1 MAINLSKSP
10 ASQNAPI
17 PPLVPKIEEP
27 TENDNVV
34 DVDSFPTLGEEPA
47 APQEPE
53 TETNDSLEEDESD
66 FGDDLLNRIQKLS
79 DDEDEEEP
87 SPEPENTNA
96 DFGDDEENVSFTTD
110 DDETDD
116 GYWDYY
122 LSDDDLLYG
131 SGTDGEPQS
140 ALDRATADVEEP
152 FHTEDDEDG
161 DLDGSDTDAADSNPN
176 NLTINDLPRDAD
188 GAALLTDPTTG
199 EYIPEAEQILLALT
213 EAEADNNLNYN
224 DYQYWEKLNA
234 QHNDNDDEDEYTY
247 EYEEYDDEEYE
258 DEADD
263 EDTLDDET
271 DEDNNA
277 PQQIS
282 APENPQT
289 APSTNK
295 KTLKDH
301 TNTLLDNTAKI
312 LNKGQKLPLIGKPLT
327 KVIPGTTTGRGT
339 ATIALLL
346 LLLLIFHLANT
357 QITGNKT
364 YTPTGTTTINLPDNG
379 KATLT
384 GITRTN
390 GTYTATITN
399 QGATNAYNIHGTVD
413 ATAATNITQWFTPTN
428 LGTCTYNIKHIQP
441 GQTAQ
446 TPLTCTTDPT
456 GTINPSFT
464 NATITTDE
472 A

>member
-17 PPLVPKIEEP
+17 PPLVPKIEESA
-27 TENDNVV
+27 ENDSVV

-131 SGTDGEPQS
+131 TDSEPQS

-152 FHTEDDEDG
+152 FHTEDEEATT
-161 DLDGSDTDAADSNPN
+161 DTATSPTH
-176 NLTINDLPRDAD
+176 LTIHDLPRDAE

-234 QHNDNDDEDEYTY
+234 QHNNDDDEDEYTY

-312 LNKGQKLPLIGKPLT
+312 LNKGQKLPLIGKPLA

-339 ATIALLL
+339 ATIVLLL
-346 LLLLIFHLANT
+346 LLLLIIHLANT

-399 QGATNAYNIHGTVD
+399 QGNTNAYNIHGTVD

-428 LGTCTYNIKHIQP
+428 LGTCTYTIKHIQP

-456 GTINPSFT
+456 GTINPTFT

>member
-1 MAINLSKSP
+1 MAINLSKSH

-34 DVDSFPTLGEEPA
+34 DVDSFPTLGEEPP
-47 APQEPE
+47 APQETE
-53 TETNDSLEEDESD
+53 TETNDSPEEDESD

-96 DFGDDEENVSFTTD
+96 DFGDDEENISFATD
-110 DDETDD
+110 DEDNTD

-131 SGTDGEPQS
+131 SGTEDEPQS

-152 FHTEDDEDG
+152 FHTEDEEVVVE
-161 DLDGSDTDAADSNPN
+161 TDIDARPAA
-176 NLTINDLPRDAD
+176 LTIDDLPRDAD

-234 QHNDNDDEDEYTY
+234 QHNNDNDDEDEYTY
-247 EYEEYDDEEYE
+247 EYEEYDDEYE

-346 LLLLIFHLANT
+346 LLLLIFHLANA

-399 QGATNAYNIHGTVD
+399 QGDTNAYNIHGTVD

-428 LGTCTYNIKHIQP
+428 LGTCTYTIKHIQP

-446 TPLTCTTDPT
+446 ATLTCTNDLT
-456 GTINPSFT
+456 GTINPTFT

>member
-27 TENDNVV
+27 TENDSVV
-34 DVDSFPTLGEEPA
+34 DVESFPTLGEEPA

-53 TETNDSLEEDESD
+53 TETNDSSEEDESD

-87 SPEPENTNA
+87 SPEPESGNTST

-131 SGTDGEPQS
+131 TDSEPQS
-140 ALDRATADVEEP
+140 ALDRATAEVEEP
-152 FHTEDDEDG
+152 FHTEDEEAVVE
-161 DLDGSDTDAADSNPN
+161 TDIDARPAA
-176 NLTINDLPRDAD
+176 LTIDDLPRDAD

-213 EAEADNNLNYN
+213 EDEADNNLNYN

-234 QHNDNDDEDEYTY
+234 QH
-247 EYEEYDDEEYE
+247 DDEEYE

-289 APSTNK
+289 APNTNK

-346 LLLLIFHLANT
+346 LLLLIIHLANT

-399 QGATNAYNIHGTVD
+399 QGTTNAYNIHGTVD

-446 TPLTCTTDPT
+446 APLTCTTDPT

>member
-1 MAINLSKSP
+1 MAINLSKSH

-53 TETNDSLEEDESD
+53 TETNDSFEEDESD

-87 SPEPENTNA
+87 SPEPESGNTST

-131 SGTDGEPQS
+131 SGTEDEPQS
-140 ALDRATADVEEP
+140 ALDRATAEVEEP
-152 FHTEDDEDG
+152 FHTEDEEAVVE
-161 DLDGSDTDAADSNPN
+161 TDIDARPAA
-176 NLTINDLPRDAD
+176 LTIDDLPRDAD

-213 EAEADNNLNYN
+213 EDEADNNLNYN

-234 QHNDNDDEDEYTY
+234 QH
-247 EYEEYDDEEYE
+247 DDEEYE
-258 DEADD
+258 GEADD

-271 DEDNNA
+271 DEDNDA

-301 TNTLLDNTAKI
+301 ANALLDNTAKI

-399 QGATNAYNIHGTVD
+399 QGTTNAYNIHGTVD

-441 GQTAQ
+441 GQTIQ

>member
-1 MAINLSKSP
+1 MAINLSKSH

-34 DVDSFPTLGEEPA
+34 DVDSFPTLGEEPP

-53 TETNDSLEEDESD
+53 TETNDSPEEDESD

-79 DDEDEEEP
+79 DDED
-87 SPEPENTNA
+87 NT
-96 DFGDDEENVSFTTD
+96 
-110 DDETDD
+110 D

-131 SGTDGEPQS
+131 SGTEDEPQS

-152 FHTEDDEDG
+152 FHTEDEEVVVE
-161 DLDGSDTDAADSNPN
+161 TDIDARPAA
-176 NLTINDLPRDAD
+176 LTIDDLPRDAD

-234 QHNDNDDEDEYTY
+234 QHNNDNDDEDEYTY
-247 EYEEYDDEEYE
+247 EYEEYDDEYE

-346 LLLLIFHLANT
+346 LLLLIFHLANA

-399 QGATNAYNIHGTVD
+399 QGDTNAYNIHGTVD

-428 LGTCTYNIKHIQP
+428 LGTCTYTIKHIQP

-446 TPLTCTTDPT
+446 ATLTCTNDLT
-456 GTINPSFT
+456 GTINPTFT

>member
-1 MAINLSKSP
+1 MAINLSKSH

-27 TENDNVV
+27 TENDSVV

-53 TETNDSLEEDESD
+53 TETNDSSEEDESD

-131 SGTDGEPQS
+131 TDGEPQS
-140 ALDRATADVEEP
+140 ALDRATAEVEEP
-152 FHTEDDEDG
+152 FHTEDEEAVVE
-161 DLDGSDTDAADSNPN
+161 TDIDARPAA
-176 NLTINDLPRDAD
+176 LTIDDLPRDAD

-213 EAEADNNLNYN
+213 EDEADNNLNYN

-234 QHNDNDDEDEYTY
+234 QH
-247 EYEEYDDEEYE
+247 DDEEYE

-289 APSTNK
+289 APNTNK

-346 LLLLIFHLANT
+346 LLLLIIHLANT

-364 YTPTGTTTINLPDNG
+364 YTLTGTTTINLPDNG

-399 QGATNAYNIHGTVD
+399 QGTTNAYNIHGTVD

-446 TPLTCTTDPT
+446 APLTCTTDPT
-456 GTINPSFT
+456 GTINPSFA

>member
-1 MAINLSKSP
+1 MAINLSKSH

-27 TENDNVV
+27 TENDSVV

-53 TETNDSLEEDESD
+53 TETNDSSEEDESD

-87 SPEPENTNA
+87 SPEPESGNTST

-131 SGTDGEPQS
+131 SGTDSEPQS

-152 FHTEDDEDG
+152 FHTEDEEAVVE
-161 DLDGSDTDAADSNPN
+161 TDIDARPAA
-176 NLTINDLPRDAD
+176 LTIDDLPRDAD

-213 EAEADNNLNYN
+213 EDEADNNLNYN

-234 QHNDNDDEDEYTY
+234 QH
-247 EYEEYDDEEYE
+247 DDEEYE

-289 APSTNK
+289 APNTNK

-346 LLLLIFHLANT
+346 LLLLIIHLANT

-399 QGATNAYNIHGTVD
+399 QGTTNAYNIHGTVD

-446 TPLTCTTDPT
+446 APLTCTTDPT

>member
-1 MAINLSKSP
+1 MAINLSKSH

-27 TENDNVV
+27 TENDSVV

-47 APQEPE
+47 ATPEPE
-53 TETNDSLEEDESD
+53 TETIAEEDESD
-66 FGDDLLNRIQKLS
+66 FGEDLLNRIQKLS

-131 SGTDGEPQS
+131 TDGEPQS
-140 ALDRATADVEEP
+140 ALDRATAEVEEP
-152 FHTEDDEDG
+152 FHTEDEEVVVE
-161 DLDGSDTDAADSNPN
+161 TDIDARPAA
-176 NLTINDLPRDAD
+176 LTIDDLPRDAD

-234 QHNDNDDEDEYTY
+234 QHNNDEDEDEYTY

-289 APSTNK
+289 APNTNK
-295 KTLKDH
+295 KTLKDR

-446 TPLTCTTDPT
+446 ASLACTNDLT

>member
-1 MAINLSKSP
+1 MAINLSKSH

-27 TENDNVV
+27 TENDSVV

-53 TETNDSLEEDESD
+53 TETNDSSEEDESD

-87 SPEPENTNA
+87 SPEPESGNTST

-131 SGTDGEPQS
+131 TDSEPQS
-140 ALDRATADVEEP
+140 ALDRATAEVEEP
-152 FHTEDDEDG
+152 FHTEDEEAVVE
-161 DLDGSDTDAADSNPN
+161 TDIDARPAA
-176 NLTINDLPRDAD
+176 LTIDDLPRDAD

-213 EAEADNNLNYN
+213 EDEADNNLNYN

-234 QHNDNDDEDEYTY
+234 QH
-247 EYEEYDDEEYE
+247 DDEEYE

-289 APSTNK
+289 APNTNK

-346 LLLLIFHLANT
+346 LLLLILLLANT

-399 QGATNAYNIHGTVD
+399 QGTTNAYNIHGTVD

-441 GQTAQ
+441 GQTTQ

-456 GTINPSFT
+456 GTINPTFT

>member
-27 TENDNVV
+27 TETSNVV

-47 APQEPE
+47 TPQEPE
-53 TETNDSLEEDESD
+53 TGTNDSLEEDESD

-87 SPEPENTNA
+87 SPEPESGNTSTG
-96 DFGDDEENVSFTTD
+96 FGDDEENVSFTTD
-110 DDETDD
+110 DDEDNTD

-131 SGTDGEPQS
+131 SGTESEPQS

-152 FHTEDDEDG
+152 FHTEDEEVVVE
-161 DLDGSDTDAADSNPN
+161 TDIDARRAA
-176 NLTINDLPRDAD
+176 LTIDDLPRDAD

-213 EAEADNNLNYN
+213 EDEADNNLNYN

-289 APSTNK
+289 APNTNK

-390 GTYTATITN
+390 GTYTATLTN
-399 QGATNAYNIHGTVD
+399 QGTTNAYNIHGTVD

-446 TPLTCTTDPT
+446 ASLACTNDLT

>member
-53 TETNDSLEEDESD
+53 TETNDSPEEDESD
-66 FGDDLLNRIQKLS
+66 FGEDLLNRIQKLS

-131 SGTDGEPQS
+131 TDSEPQS
-140 ALDRATADVEEP
+140 ALDRATAEVEEP
-152 FHTEDDEDG
+152 FHTEDEEAVVE
-161 DLDGSDTDAADSNPN
+161 TDIDARPAA
-176 NLTINDLPRDAD
+176 LTIDDLPRDAD

-213 EAEADNNLNYN
+213 EDEADNNLNYN

-234 QHNDNDDEDEYTY
+234 QH
-247 EYEEYDDEEYE
+247 DDEEYE
-258 DEADD
+258 DEDDD

-446 TPLTCTTDPT
+446 ASLACTNDLT

>member
-1 MAINLSKSP
+1 MAINLSKSH

-27 TENDNVV
+27 TENDSVV

-53 TETNDSLEEDESD
+53 TETNDSSEEDESD

-87 SPEPENTNA
+87 SPEPESGNTST

-131 SGTDGEPQS
+131 TDSEPQS
-140 ALDRATADVEEP
+140 ALDRATAEVEEP
-152 FHTEDDEDG
+152 FHTEDEEAVVE
-161 DLDGSDTDAADSNPN
+161 TDIDARPAA
-176 NLTINDLPRDAD
+176 LTIDDLPRDAD

-213 EAEADNNLNYN
+213 EDEADNNLNYN

-234 QHNDNDDEDEYTY
+234 QH
-247 EYEEYDDEEYE
+247 DDEEYE

-289 APSTNK
+289 APNTNK

-301 TNTLLDNTAKI
+301 TNALLDNTAKI

-399 QGATNAYNIHGTVD
+399 QGTTNAYNIHGTVD

-446 TPLTCTTDPT
+446 APLTCTTDPT

>member
-1 MAINLSKSP
+1 MAINLSKSHT
-10 ASQNAPI
+10 SQNAPI

-27 TENDNVV
+27 TENNNVV
-34 DVDSFPTLGEEPA
+34 DVDSFPTLGEEP
-47 APQEPE
+47 E
-53 TETNDSLEEDESD
+53 TETNNSPEEDESD

-79 DDEDEEEP
+79 DDEDEEEATT
-87 SPEPENTNA
+87 EPENTTT
-96 DFGDDEENVSFTTD
+96 DFSDDEENISFATD
-110 DDETDD
+110 EEDNTD

-131 SGTDGEPQS
+131 TDSEPQS

-152 FHTEDDEDG
+152 FHTEDEEPTT
-161 DLDGSDTDAADSNPN
+161 DTATSPTH
-176 NLTINDLPRDAD
+176 LTIHDLPRDAE
-188 GAALLTDPTTG
+188 GAAQLTDPTTG

-213 EAEADNNLNYN
+213 EDEADNNLNYN

-234 QHNDNDDEDEYTY
+234 QH
-247 EYEEYDDEEYE
+247 DDEEYE

-271 DEDNNA
+271 DEDNTT

-289 APSTNK
+289 APNTNK

-339 ATIALLL
+339 ATITLLL
-346 LLLLIFHLANT
+346 LLLLIIHLANT

-456 GTINPSFT
+456 GTINPTFT

>member
-1 MAINLSKSP
+1 MAINLSKSH

-27 TENDNVV
+27 TENDSVV

-53 TETNDSLEEDESD
+53 TETNDSSEEDESD

-79 DDEDEEEP
+79 DDEDEEATT
-87 SPEPENTNA
+87 EPENTNA

-131 SGTDGEPQS
+131 SGTEDEPQS
-140 ALDRATADVEEP
+140 ALDRATAEVEEP
-152 FHTEDDEDG
+152 FHTEDEEAVVE
-161 DLDGSDTDAADSNPN
+161 TDIDARPAA
-176 NLTINDLPRDAD
+176 LTIDDLPRDAD

-213 EAEADNNLNYN
+213 EDEADNNLNYN

-234 QHNDNDDEDEYTY
+234 QH
-247 EYEEYDDEEYE
+247 DDEEYE

-289 APSTNK
+289 APNTNK

-346 LLLLIFHLANT
+346 LLLLIIHLANT

-399 QGATNAYNIHGTVD
+399 QGTTNAYNIHGTVD

-446 TPLTCTTDPT
+446 APLTCTTDPT

>member
-27 TENDNVV
+27 TETSNVV

-47 APQEPE
+47 TPQEPE

-87 SPEPENTNA
+87 SPEPESGNTSTG
-96 DFGDDEENVSFTTD
+96 FGDDEENVSFTTD

-131 SGTDGEPQS
+131 TDGEPQS

-152 FHTEDDEDG
+152 FHTEDEEAVVE
-161 DLDGSDTDAADSNPN
+161 TDIDARRAA
-176 NLTINDLPRDAD
+176 LTIDDLPRDAD

-213 EAEADNNLNYN
+213 EDEADNNLNYN

-289 APSTNK
+289 APNTNK

-301 TNTLLDNTAKI
+301 TNALLDNTAKI

-399 QGATNAYNIHGTVD
+399 QGTTNAYNIHGTVD

-441 GQTAQ
+441 GQTIQ

>member
-1 MAINLSKSP
+1 MAINLSKSH

-27 TENDNVV
+27 TENDSVV

-53 TETNDSLEEDESD
+53 TETNDSSEEDESD

-87 SPEPENTNA
+87 SPEPESGNTST
-96 DFGDDEENVSFTTD
+96 DFGDDEENVSFTT

-131 SGTDGEPQS
+131 TDSEPQS
-140 ALDRATADVEEP
+140 ALDRATAEVEEP
-152 FHTEDDEDG
+152 FHTEDEEAVVE
-161 DLDGSDTDAADSNPN
+161 TDIDARPAA
-176 NLTINDLPRDAD
+176 LTIDDLPRDAD

-213 EAEADNNLNYN
+213 EDEADNNLNYN

-234 QHNDNDDEDEYTY
+234 QH
-247 EYEEYDDEEYE
+247 DDEEYE
-258 DEADD
+258 DEADN

-289 APSTNK
+289 APNTNK

-346 LLLLIFHLANT
+346 LLLLIIHLANT

-441 GQTAQ
+441 GQTTQ
-446 TPLTCTTDPT
+446 TPLTCTNDPT

>member
-1 MAINLSKSP
+1 MAINLSKSH

-27 TENDNVV
+27 TENDSVV

-53 TETNDSLEEDESD
+53 TETNESSEEDESD

-87 SPEPENTNA
+87 SPEPESGNTST

-131 SGTDGEPQS
+131 TDSEPQS
-140 ALDRATADVEEP
+140 ALDRATAEVEEP
-152 FHTEDDEDG
+152 FHTEDEEAVVE
-161 DLDGSDTDAADSNPN
+161 TDIDARPAA
-176 NLTINDLPRDAD
+176 LTIDDLPRDAD

-213 EAEADNNLNYN
+213 EDEADNNLNYN

-234 QHNDNDDEDEYTY
+234 QH
-247 EYEEYDDEEYE
+247 DDEEYE

-263 EDTLDDET
+263 VDTLDDET

-289 APSTNK
+289 APNTNK

-346 LLLLIFHLANT
+346 LLLLIIHLANT

-399 QGATNAYNIHGTVD
+399 QGTTNAYNIHGTVD

-446 TPLTCTTDPT
+446 APLTCTTDPT

>member
-1 MAINLSKSP
+1 MAINLSKSH

-17 PPLVPKIEEP
+17 PPLVPKIEESA
-27 TENDNVV
+27 ENDSVV
-34 DVDSFPTLGEEPA
+34 DVDSFPTLGEEPPT
-47 APQEPE
+47 PQEPVA
-53 TETNDSLEEDESD
+53 ETNDSLEEDESD

-79 DDEDEEEP
+79 DDEDEEEATTQ
-87 SPEPENTNA
+87 PENTNA
-96 DFGDDEENVSFTTD
+96 DFSEDEENISFATD
-110 DDETDD
+110 DEDNTD

-131 SGTDGEPQS
+131 SGTDDEPQS

-152 FHTEDDEDG
+152 FHTEDDEAVAEADM
-161 DLDGSDTDAADSNPN
+161 DARPAA
-176 NLTINDLPRDAD
+176 LTIHDLPRDAD
-188 GAALLTDPTTG
+188 GAAQLTDPTTG
-199 EYIPEAEQILLALT
+199 DYIPEAEQILLSLT
-213 EAEADNNLNYN
+213 EDEADNNLNYK

-234 QHNDNDDEDEYTY
+234 QRNDDQEDEYTY

-258 DEADD
+258 DEGDD
-263 EDTLDDET
+263 EDALDDET
-271 DEDNNA
+271 DEDNDA

-282 APENPQT
+282 APETPQT
-289 APSTNK
+289 APSANK

-364 YTPTGTTTINLPDNG
+364 YTPAGTTTINLPDNG

-399 QGATNAYNIHGTVD
+399 QGTTNAYNIHGTVD

-446 TPLTCTTDPT
+446 ATLTCTNDLT

>member
-1 MAINLSKSP
+1 MAINLSKSH

-27 TENDNVV
+27 TENDSVV

-53 TETNDSLEEDESD
+53 TETNDSSEEDESD

-87 SPEPENTNA
+87 SPEPESGNTST
-96 DFGDDEENVSFTTD
+96 DFGDDEENVSFTTDD

-131 SGTDGEPQS
+131 TDSEPQS
-140 ALDRATADVEEP
+140 ALDRATAEVEEP
-152 FHTEDDEDG
+152 FHTEDEEAVVE
-161 DLDGSDTDAADSNPN
+161 TDIDARPAA
-176 NLTINDLPRDAD
+176 LTIDDLPRDAD

-213 EAEADNNLNYN
+213 EDEADNNLNYN

-234 QHNDNDDEDEYTY
+234 QH
-247 EYEEYDDEEYE
+247 DDEEYE

-289 APSTNK
+289 APNTNK

-399 QGATNAYNIHGTVD
+399 QGTTNAYNIHGTVD

-446 TPLTCTTDPT
+446 ASLACTNDLT

>member
-17 PPLVPKIEEP
+17 PPLTPKAEEP

-34 DVDSFPTLGEEPA
+34 DIDSFPTLGEEPP

-53 TETNDSLEEDESD
+53 TEPTTSSEEDEED
-66 FGDDLLNRIQKLS
+66 FGDALLNRIQQFS
-79 DDEDEEEP
+79 DEDDEEP
-87 SPEPENTNA
+87 TPEQEPEDTETTT
-96 DFGDDEENVSFTTD
+96 DFGDDEENISFATD
-110 DDETDD
+110 DEDNTD

-122 LSDDDLLYG
+122 LSDDDLLY
-131 SGTDGEPQS
+131 GTDGEPQS

-152 FHTEDDEDG
+152 FHTEGEEAVVETG
-161 DLDGSDTDAADSNPN
+161 IDARPAA
-176 NLTINDLPRDAD
+176 LTIDDLPRDAD

-234 QHNDNDDEDEYTY
+234 QHNNDGDEYTY

-446 TPLTCTTDPT
+446 ATLTCTNDPT

>member
-47 APQEPE
+47 APQESE

-79 DDEDEEEP
+79 DDEDEEEAT
-87 SPEPENTNA
+87 PEPENTNA

-131 SGTDGEPQS
+131 SGTEDEPQS

-152 FHTEDDEDG
+152 FHTEDEEAVVE
-161 DLDGSDTDAADSNPN
+161 TDIDARPAA
-176 NLTINDLPRDAD
+176 LTIDDLPRDAD

-247 EYEEYDDEEYE
+247 EYEEEDYE
-258 DEADD
+258 DEDDD

-289 APSTNK
+289 APNTNK

-446 TPLTCTTDPT
+446 ASLACTNDLT

>member
-1 MAINLSKSP
+1 MAINLSKSH

-27 TENDNVV
+27 TENDSVV

-53 TETNDSLEEDESD
+53 TETNDSSEEDESD

-87 SPEPENTNA
+87 SPEPESGNTST

-131 SGTDGEPQS
+131 TDSEPQS
-140 ALDRATADVEEP
+140 ALDRATAEVEEP
-152 FHTEDDEDG
+152 FHTEDEEAVVE
-161 DLDGSDTDAADSNPN
+161 TDIDARPAA
-176 NLTINDLPRDAD
+176 LTIDDLPRDAD

-213 EAEADNNLNYN
+213 EDEADNNLNYN

-234 QHNDNDDEDEYTY
+234 QH
-247 EYEEYDDEEYE
+247 DDEEYE

-289 APSTNK
+289 APNTNK

-428 LGTCTYNIKHIQP
+428 LGTCTYTIKHIQP

-446 TPLTCTTDPT
+446 ATLTCTNDLT

>member
-17 PPLVPKIEEP
+17 PPLTPKAEEP

-34 DVDSFPTLGEEPA
+34 DIDSFPTLGEEPP

-53 TETNDSLEEDESD
+53 TEPTTSSEEDEED
-66 FGDDLLNRIQKLS
+66 FGDALLNRIQQFS
-79 DDEDEEEP
+79 DEDDEEP
-87 SPEPENTNA
+87 TPEQEPEDTETTT
-96 DFGDDEENVSFTTD
+96 DFGDDEENISFATD
-110 DDETDD
+110 EEDNTD

-131 SGTDGEPQS
+131 TDSEPQS

-161 DLDGSDTDAADSNPN
+161 YLDGSDTDAADSNPN
-176 NLTINDLPRDAD
+176 NLTIHDLPRDAE

-213 EAEADNNLNYN
+213 EEEADNNLNYK
-224 DYQYWEKLNA
+224 DYEYWEKLNA
-234 QHNDNDDEDEYTY
+234 QHNNDDDEDEYTY
-247 EYEEYDDEEYE
+247 EYEEYDDE
-258 DEADD
+258 
-263 EDTLDDET
+263 DTLDDET
-271 DEDNNA
+271 DEEDEDT
-277 PQQIS
+277 PQQIGV
-282 APENPQT
+282 PQNPQT
-289 APSTNK
+289 APNTNK

-301 TNTLLDNTAKI
+301 TNNLLDNTAKI
-312 LNKGQKLPLIGKPLT
+312 LNKGQKLPLIGNPLT

-399 QGATNAYNIHGTVD
+399 QGTTNAYNIHGTVD

-428 LGTCTYNIKHIQP
+428 LGTCTYNINHIQP

-446 TPLTCTTDPT
+446 ATLTCTTDPT
-456 GTINPSFT
+456 GTINPTFT

>member
-17 PPLVPKIEEP
+17 PPLVPKTEEP

-79 DDEDEEEP
+79 DDEDEEEATT
-87 SPEPENTNA
+87 EPESGNTST
-96 DFGDDEENVSFTTD
+96 DFGDDEENVSFTTED
-110 DDETDD
+110 DD

-152 FHTEDDEDG
+152 FHTEDEEAVVE
-161 DLDGSDTDAADSNPN
+161 TDIDARPAA
-176 NLTINDLPRDAD
+176 LTIDDLPRDAD

-289 APSTNK
+289 APNTNK

-446 TPLTCTTDPT
+446 ASLACTNDLT

>member
-1 MAINLSKSP
+1 MAINLSKSH

-17 PPLVPKIEEP
+17 PPLVPKIEES
-27 TENDNVV
+27 TETDNVV

-47 APQEPE
+47 APQESE
-53 TETNDSLEEDESD
+53 TETSDSLEEDESD

-79 DDEDEEEP
+79 DDEDEEEATT
-87 SPEPENTNA
+87 EPENTNA

-131 SGTDGEPQS
+131 SGTEDEPQS

-152 FHTEDDEDG
+152 FHTEDEEAVVE
-161 DLDGSDTDAADSNPN
+161 TDIDARPAA
-176 NLTINDLPRDAD
+176 LTIDDLPRDAD

-213 EAEADNNLNYN
+213 EDEADNNLNYN

-263 EDTLDDET
+263 ET
-271 DEDNNA
+271 DEDNDA

-301 TNTLLDNTAKI
+301 TNNLLDNTAKI

-346 LLLLIFHLANT
+346 LLLLIFHFANT

-399 QGATNAYNIHGTVD
+399 QGDTNAYNIHGTVD

-428 LGTCTYNIKHIQP
+428 LGTCTYTIKHIQP

-446 TPLTCTTDPT
+446 ASLTCTNDLT
-456 GTINPSFT
+456 GTINPTFT

>member
-1 MAINLSKSP
+1 MAINLSKSH

-17 PPLVPKIEEP
+17 PPLVPKAEEP
-27 TENDNVV
+27 TENDSVV

-47 APQEPE
+47 ATPEPE
-53 TETNDSLEEDESD
+53 TETIAEEDESD
-66 FGDDLLNRIQKLS
+66 FGEDLLNRIQKLS

-131 SGTDGEPQS
+131 TDGEPQS
-140 ALDRATADVEEP
+140 ALDRATAEVEEP
-152 FHTEDDEDG
+152 FHTEDEEAVVE
-161 DLDGSDTDAADSNPN
+161 TDIDARPAA
-176 NLTINDLPRDAD
+176 LTIDDLPRDAD

-213 EAEADNNLNYN
+213 EDEADNNLNYN

-234 QHNDNDDEDEYTY
+234 QH
-247 EYEEYDDEEYE
+247 DDEEYE

-289 APSTNK
+289 APNTNK

-346 LLLLIFHLANT
+346 LLLLIFHLANA

-399 QGATNAYNIHGTVD
+399 QGDTNAYNIHGTVD

-428 LGTCTYNIKHIQP
+428 LGTCTYTIKHIQP

-446 TPLTCTTDPT
+446 ATLTCTNDLT
-456 GTINPSFT
+456 GTINPTFT

>member
-17 PPLVPKIEEP
+17 PPLVPKIEES

-79 DDEDEEEP
+79 DDEDEEEAAA
-87 SPEPENTNA
+87 EPENTNA
-96 DFGDDEENVSFTTD
+96 DFGDDEENISFATD
-110 DDETDD
+110 EEDNTD

-131 SGTDGEPQS
+131 SGTEDEPQS
-140 ALDRATADVEEP
+140 ALDRATAEVEEP
-152 FHTEDDEDG
+152 FHTEVEEPTA
-161 DLDGSDTDAADSNPN
+161 DTVTSPTH
-176 NLTINDLPRDAD
+176 LTIHDLPRDAD

-247 EYEEYDDEEYE
+247 EYEEYDEEEYE

-263 EDTLDDET
+263 EDTLDAET

-289 APSTNK
+289 APNTNK

-301 TNTLLDNTAKI
+301 TNALLDNTAKI

-399 QGATNAYNIHGTVD
+399 QGTTNAYNIHGTVD

-441 GQTAQ
+441 GQTIQ

>member
-53 TETNDSLEEDESD
+53 TETNDSPEEDESD
-66 FGDDLLNRIQKLS
+66 FGEDLLNRIQKLS

-87 SPEPENTNA
+87 SPEPETTNA
-96 DFGDDEENVSFTTD
+96 DFGDDEENVSFTAD

-131 SGTDGEPQS
+131 SGTEDEPQS

-152 FHTEDDEDG
+152 FHTEDEEAVVETNT
-161 DLDGSDTDAADSNPN
+161 DTNPTH
-176 NLTINDLPRDAD
+176 LTIHDLPRDAD

-234 QHNDNDDEDEYTY
+234 QHNNDEDEDEYTY

-258 DEADD
+258 DEADN

-289 APSTNK
+289 APNTNK

-346 LLLLIFHLANT
+346 LLLLIIHLTNT

-399 QGATNAYNIHGTVD
+399 QGTTNAYNIHGTVD

-446 TPLTCTTDPT
+446 ASLACTNDPT

>member
-131 SGTDGEPQS
+131 SGTEDEPQS

-152 FHTEDDEDG
+152 FHTEDEEPTT
-161 DLDGSDTDAADSNPN
+161 DTATSPTH
-176 NLTINDLPRDAD
+176 LTIHDLPRDAE

-199 EYIPEAEQILLALT
+199 EYIPEAEQILAALT
-213 EAEADNNLNYN
+213 EDEADNNLNYN

-234 QHNDNDDEDEYTY
+234 QHNNDGDDEYTY
-247 EYEEYDDEEYE
+247 EYEEYDEEYE

-312 LNKGQKLPLIGKPLT
+312 LNKGQKLPLIGKPLA

-413 ATAATNITQWFTPTN
+413 ATAASNITQWFTPTN
-428 LGTCTYNIKHIQP
+428 LGTCTYTIKHIQP

-446 TPLTCTTDPT
+446 ASLACTNDPT

>member
-1 MAINLSKSP
+1 MAINLSKSH

-27 TENDNVV
+27 TENDSVV

-53 TETNDSLEEDESD
+53 TETNESSEEDESD

-87 SPEPENTNA
+87 SPEPESGNTST

-131 SGTDGEPQS
+131 TDSEPQS
-140 ALDRATADVEEP
+140 ALDRATAEVEEP
-152 FHTEDDEDG
+152 FHTEDEEAVVE
-161 DLDGSDTDAADSNPN
+161 TDIDARPAA
-176 NLTINDLPRDAD
+176 LTIDDLPRDAD

-213 EAEADNNLNYN
+213 EDEADNNLNYN

-234 QHNDNDDEDEYTY
+234 QH
-247 EYEEYDDEEYE
+247 DDEEYE

-289 APSTNK
+289 APNTNK

-346 LLLLIFHLANT
+346 LLLLIIHLANT

-399 QGATNAYNIHGTVD
+399 QGTTNAYNIHGTVD

-446 TPLTCTTDPT
+446 APLTCTTDPT

>member
-1 MAINLSKSP
+1 MAINLSKSH

-27 TENDNVV
+27 TENDSVV

-53 TETNDSLEEDESD
+53 TETNDSSEEDESD

-79 DDEDEEEP
+79 DDEDEEATT
-87 SPEPENTNA
+87 EPENTNA

-131 SGTDGEPQS
+131 SGTEDEPQS
-140 ALDRATADVEEP
+140 ALDRATAEVEEP
-152 FHTEDDEDG
+152 FHTEDEEAVVE
-161 DLDGSDTDAADSNPN
+161 TDIDARPAA
-176 NLTINDLPRDAD
+176 LTIDDLPRDAD

-213 EAEADNNLNYN
+213 EDEADNNLNYN

-234 QHNDNDDEDEYTY
+234 QHDE
-247 EYEEYDDEEYE
+247 EEYE

-289 APSTNK
+289 APNTNK

-364 YTPTGTTTINLPDNG
+364 YNPTGTTTINLPDNG

-446 TPLTCTTDPT
+446 ASLACTNDLT

>member
-1 MAINLSKSP
+1 MAINLSKSH

-27 TENDNVV
+27 TENDSVV

-87 SPEPENTNA
+87 SPEPETTNA
-96 DFGDDEENVSFTTD
+96 DFGYDEENVSFTTD

-131 SGTDGEPQS
+131 TDSEPQS
-140 ALDRATADVEEP
+140 ALDRATAEVEEP
-152 FHTEDDEDG
+152 FHTEDEEAVVE
-161 DLDGSDTDAADSNPN
+161 TDIDARPAA
-176 NLTINDLPRDAD
+176 LTIDDLPRDAD

-234 QHNDNDDEDEYTY
+234 QHNDDEDEYTY

-289 APSTNK
+289 APNTNK

-346 LLLLIFHLANT
+346 LLLLIIHLANT

-446 TPLTCTTDPT
+446 APLTCTTDPT

>member
-1 MAINLSKSP
+1 MAINLSKSH

-34 DVDSFPTLGEEPA
+34 DVDSFPTLGEEPP

-53 TETNDSLEEDESD
+53 TETNDSPEEDESD
-66 FGDDLLNRIQKLS
+66 FGDGLLNRIQKLS

-96 DFGDDEENVSFTTD
+96 DFGDDEENISFATD
-110 DDETDD
+110 DEDNTD

-131 SGTDGEPQS
+131 SGTEDEPQS

-152 FHTEDDEDG
+152 FHTEDEEVVVE
-161 DLDGSDTDAADSNPN
+161 TDIDARPAA
-176 NLTINDLPRDAD
+176 LTIDDLPRDAD

-234 QHNDNDDEDEYTY
+234 QHNNDNDDEDEYTY
-247 EYEEYDDEEYE
+247 EYEEYDDEYE

-346 LLLLIFHLANT
+346 LLLLIFHLANA

-399 QGATNAYNIHGTVD
+399 QGDTNAYNIHGTVD

-428 LGTCTYNIKHIQP
+428 LGTCTYTIKHIQP

-446 TPLTCTTDPT
+446 ATLTCTNDLT
-456 GTINPSFT
+456 GTINPTFT

>member
-53 TETNDSLEEDESD
+53 TETNDSFEEDESD

-87 SPEPENTNA
+87 SPEPESGNTST

-152 FHTEDDEDG
+152 FHTEDEEAVVE
-161 DLDGSDTDAADSNPN
+161 TDIDARPAA
-176 NLTINDLPRDAD
+176 LTIDDLPRDAD

-234 QHNDNDDEDEYTY
+234 QHNDDEDEYTY

-289 APSTNK
+289 APNTNK

-301 TNTLLDNTAKI
+301 TNALLDNTAKI

-346 LLLLIFHLANT
+346 LLLLIIHLANT

-399 QGATNAYNIHGTVD
+399 QGTTNAYNIHGTVD

-446 TPLTCTTDPT
+446 ATLTCTTDPT

>member
-17 PPLVPKIEEP
+17 PPLVPKIEES
-27 TENDNVV
+27 TENDSVV
-34 DVDSFPTLGEEPA
+34 DVDSFPTLGEEPT

-53 TETNDSLEEDESD
+53 TETNNSPEEDESD

-79 DDEDEEEP
+79 EDEDEDEP
-87 SPEPENTNA
+87 TTETESENTA
-96 DFGDDEENVSFTTD
+96 TDFSDDEENISFATD
-110 DDETDD
+110 EEDNTD

-131 SGTDGEPQS
+131 TDSEPQS

-152 FHTEDDEDG
+152 FHTEDEEPTTATAT
-161 DLDGSDTDAADSNPN
+161 SPTH
-176 NLTINDLPRDAD
+176 LTIHDLPRDAE
-188 GAALLTDPTTG
+188 GAAQLTDPTTG
-199 EYIPEAEQILLALT
+199 EYIPEAKQILLALT
-213 EAEADNNLNYN
+213 EDEADNNLNYN

-234 QHNDNDDEDEYTY
+234 QHNNDDDEDEYTY
-247 EYEEYDDEEYE
+247 EYEEYDDEY
-258 DEADD
+258 D
-263 EDTLDDET
+263 EDNEDPLDDDT
-271 DEDNNA
+271 DEDNDT

-289 APSTNK
+289 APNTNK

-339 ATIALLL
+339 ATITLLL
-346 LLLLIFHLANT
+346 LLLLIIHLTNT

-399 QGATNAYNIHGTVD
+399 QGTTNAYNIHGTVD

-428 LGTCTYNIKHIQP
+428 LGTCTYTIKHIQP
-441 GQTAQ
+441 GQTTQ

-456 GTINPSFT
+456 GTINPTFT

>member
-1 MAINLSKSP
+1 MAINLSKSH

-27 TENDNVV
+27 TENDSVV

-53 TETNDSLEEDESD
+53 TETNDSSEEDESD

-87 SPEPENTNA
+87 SPEPESGNTST

-131 SGTDGEPQS
+131 TDSEPQS
-140 ALDRATADVEEP
+140 ALDRATAEVEEP
-152 FHTEDDEDG
+152 FHTEDEEAVVE
-161 DLDGSDTDAADSNPN
+161 TDIDARPAA
-176 NLTINDLPRDAD
+176 LTIDDLPRDAD

-213 EAEADNNLNYN
+213 EDEADNNLNYN

-234 QHNDNDDEDEYTY
+234 QH
-247 EYEEYDDEEYE
+247 DDEEYE

-289 APSTNK
+289 APNTNK

-346 LLLLIFHLANT
+346 LLLLIFHLANA

-399 QGATNAYNIHGTVD
+399 QGDTNAYNIHGTVD

-428 LGTCTYNIKHIQP
+428 LGTCTYTIKHIQP

-446 TPLTCTTDPT
+446 ATLTCTNDLT
-456 GTINPSFT
+456 GTINPTFT

>member
-1 MAINLSKSP
+1 
-10 ASQNAPI
+10 
-17 PPLVPKIEEP
+17 VPKIEEP
-27 TENDNVV
+27 TENDSVV

-53 TETNDSLEEDESD
+53 TETNDSSEEDESD

-87 SPEPENTNA
+87 SPEPESGNTST

-131 SGTDGEPQS
+131 TDSEPQS
-140 ALDRATADVEEP
+140 ALDRATAEVEEP
-152 FHTEDDEDG
+152 FHTEDEEAVVE
-161 DLDGSDTDAADSNPN
+161 TDIDARPAA
-176 NLTINDLPRDAD
+176 LTIDDLPRDAD

-213 EAEADNNLNYN
+213 EDEADNNLNYN

-234 QHNDNDDEDEYTY
+234 QH
-247 EYEEYDDEEYE
+247 DDEEYE

-289 APSTNK
+289 APNTNK

-301 TNTLLDNTAKI
+301 TNALLDNTAKI

-399 QGATNAYNIHGTVD
+399 QGTTNAYNIHGTVD

-446 TPLTCTTDPT
+446 APLTCTTDPT

>member
-1 MAINLSKSP
+1 MAINLSKSH

-27 TENDNVV
+27 TENDSVV

-53 TETNDSLEEDESD
+53 TETNDSSEEDESD

-79 DDEDEEEP
+79 DDEYEEEP
-87 SPEPENTNA
+87 SPEPESGNTST

-131 SGTDGEPQS
+131 TDSEPQS
-140 ALDRATADVEEP
+140 ALDRATAEVEEP
-152 FHTEDDEDG
+152 FHAEDEEAVVE
-161 DLDGSDTDAADSNPN
+161 TDIDARPAA
-176 NLTINDLPRDAD
+176 LTIDDLPRDAD

-213 EAEADNNLNYN
+213 EDEADNNLNYN

-234 QHNDNDDEDEYTY
+234 QH
-247 EYEEYDDEEYE
+247 DDEEYE

-289 APSTNK
+289 APNTNK

-346 LLLLIFHLANT
+346 LLLLIIHLANT

-399 QGATNAYNIHGTVD
+399 QGTTNAYNIHGTVD

-441 GQTAQ
+441 GQTIQ
-446 TPLTCTTDPT
+446 TPLTCTNDPT

>member
-1 MAINLSKSP
+1 MAINLSKSH

-34 DVDSFPTLGEEPA
+34 DVDSFPTLGEEPP

-53 TETNDSLEEDESD
+53 TETNDSPEEDESD

-96 DFGDDEENVSFTTD
+96 DFGDDEENISFATD
-110 DDETDD
+110 DEDNTD

-131 SGTDGEPQS
+131 SGTEDEPQS

-152 FHTEDDEDG
+152 FHTEDEEVVVE
-161 DLDGSDTDAADSNPN
+161 TDIDARPAA
-176 NLTINDLPRDAD
+176 LTIDDLPRDAD

-234 QHNDNDDEDEYTY
+234 QHNNDNDDEDEYTY
-247 EYEEYDDEEYE
+247 EYEEYDDEYE

-399 QGATNAYNIHGTVD
+399 QGDTNAYNIHGTVD

-428 LGTCTYNIKHIQP
+428 LGTCTYTIKHIQP

-446 TPLTCTTDPT
+446 ATLTCTNDLT
-456 GTINPSFT
+456 GTINPTFT